1 MRRALLKGMV
11 TLVTAVSCTE
21 TIDFSSEFEK
31 KITVNLILE
40 NKDIQELSLCYNAEP
55 GSFRY
60 ESITEADVRLY
71 DGENEVGKFIHNVRY
86 RWKLNYIPVA
96 GHTYRLSVK
105 VPGHDEITA
114 ETTMPVNVQMKRV
127 HEKQINTD
135 YHKLFSQKGP
145 ASPYW
150 IFVMLRSSTK
160 PILTND
166 VVVIESEDNISH
178 SIGSDHV
185 AMDNFNADDF
195 LMFTDLNQEAG
206 ESFSHDGYLRIGETD
221 KKLEYPIT
229 FFIES
234 WLQNAIVV
242 FRAASD
248 EYDKYLK
255 SSIIKA
261 NAYMAEDDPT
271 AYFEENVVYS
281 NIKGGLGIFAACSDT
296 LIARSFI
303 IDD

>member
-1 MRRALLKGMV
+1 M
-11 TLVTAVSCTE
+11 TAVSCTE
-21 TIDFSSEFEK
+21 TINFSSEFEK
-31 KITVNLILE
+31 KITANLILE
-40 NKDIQELSLCYNAEP
+40 NKDIQELSLCYNLEP
-55 GSFRY
+55 GGFRY

-71 DGENEVGKFIHNVRY
+71 DGEKEVGKFIHDVRY
-86 RWKLNYIPVA
+86 TWKLNYTPVA

-127 HEKQINTD
+127 HDKQINTE
-135 YHKLFSQKGP
+135 YHKLFSQKCP
-145 ASPYW
+145 APPYW
-150 IFVMLRSSTK
+150 IFVMTRSNTK
-160 PILTND
+160 PILTKD
-166 VVVIESEDNISH
+166 VVVIEPEDNISH

-185 AMDNFNADDF
+185 ALDNFNADDF
-195 LMFTDLNQEAG
+195 LMFTDLNLEAG
-206 ESFSHDGYLRIGETD
+206 DSFSHDGYLRIGKTD
-221 KKLEYPIT
+221 NNFEYPIT
-229 FFIES
+229 FFIEA

>member
-31 KITVNLILE
+31 KITANLILE
-40 NKDIQELSLCYNAEP
+40 NKDIQELSLCYNLEP
-55 GSFRY
+55 GGFRY

-71 DGENEVGKFIHNVRY
+71 DGENEVGKFVHDVRY
-86 RWKLNYIPVA
+86 TWKLGYTPVA

-114 ETTMPVNVQMKRV
+114 ETTMPANVQMQRV
-127 HEKQINTD
+127 HDKLANTD
-135 YHKLFSQKGP
+135 YHKYFSQMKP
-145 ASPYW
+145 APPYW
-150 IFVMLRSSTK
+150 VFVMTRDEFDI
-160 PILTND
+160 ILTRD
-166 VVVIESEDNISH
+166 TVKIESEDH
-178 SIGSDHV
+178 LDDYIGSNHF
-185 AMDNFNADDF
+185 AMDNFNMEDE
-195 LMFTDLNQEAG
+195 LMFSEFGMLG
-206 ESFSHDGYLRIGETD
+206 KSLCHLGYLRIQETD
-221 KKLEYPIT
+221 NSVEYPVT
-229 FFIES
+229 FFIEARMR
-234 WLQNAIVV
+234 NAIAV
-242 FRAASD
+242 FRAASA
-248 EYDKYLK
+248 EYDKYMK

-261 NAYMAEDDPT
+261 NAYIAEDDPT

>member
-1 MRRALLKGMV
+1 MRKAILKGLA
-11 TLVTAVSCTE
+11 TLAIVASCTE

-31 KITVNLILE
+31 EVTVNLILE
-40 NKDIQELSLCYNAEP
+40 NKYIQELTLCYNAEP

-71 DGENEVGKFIHNVRY
+71 DGENEVGKFTHDVRY
-86 RWKLNYIPVA
+86 TWKLDYTPVA

-114 ETTMPVNVQMKRV
+114 ETTMPVKVKVKRV
-127 HEKQINTD
+127 RDKQTTTE
-135 YHKLFSQKGP
+135 YHKLFSQNAP

-150 IFVMLRSSTK
+150 IFVMLRSRIK
-160 PILTND
+160 PILTKD
-166 VVVIESEDNISH
+166 VVEIEPDDNIAQT
-178 SIGSDHV
+178 IGSDHV

-195 LMFTDLNQEAG
+195 LMFTDLKQEAG

-221 KKLEYPIT
+221 KNLEYPIT

-261 NAYMAEDDPT
+261 TPYMAKDDPT
-271 AYFEENVVYS
+271 TYFEENVVYS

>member
-1 MRRALLKGMV
+1 MRKAIFKGLA
-11 TLVTAVSCTE
+11 TLAIVVSCTE
-21 TIDFSSEFEK
+21 NIDFSSEFEK
-31 KITVNLILE
+31 KVTVNLILE

-60 ESITEADVRLY
+60 ESISEADVRLY
-71 DGENEVGKFIHNVRY
+71 DGENEVGKFIHAIRHT
-86 RWKLNYIPVA
+86 WKLDYTPVA

-105 VPGHDEITA
+105 VPGHKEITA
-114 ETTMPVNVQMKRV
+114 ETTMPVNVKVKRV
-127 HEKQINTD
+127 QDKQTSTD
-135 YHKLFSQKGP
+135 YHKSFSQNAP

-150 IFVMLRSSTK
+150 IFVMIRSSTK
-160 PILTND
+160 PIWTND
-166 VVVIESEDNISH
+166 IVEIEPDDNIAN

-195 LMFTDLNQEAG
+195 LMFTDLIQKTG

-221 KKLEYPIT
+221 KNLEYPIT

-234 WLQNAIVV
+234 WLRNAIVV
-242 FRAASD
+242 FRTASE

-261 NAYMAEDDPT
+261 NPYMAEDDPT
-271 AYFEENVVYS
+271 AFFEENVVYS

-296 LIARSFI
+296 LIARSYI
-303 IDD
+303 IDY